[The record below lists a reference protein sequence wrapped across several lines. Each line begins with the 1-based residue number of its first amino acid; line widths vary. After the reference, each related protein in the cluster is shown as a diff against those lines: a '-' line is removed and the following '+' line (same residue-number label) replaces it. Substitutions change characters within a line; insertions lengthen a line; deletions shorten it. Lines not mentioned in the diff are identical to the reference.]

1 MRRVETGTWRRNT
14 RRLCCVVAAFLGIV
28 PASSAVTAPPD
39 EAVVQGLYEG
49 TWKDAAGSL
58 PAEVRVVALGGRKF
72 TLMARRTL
80 ADGRIDR
87 AEMTGQADGDTIAF
101 AGDAGNVAWKAVYAD
116 GAIKGSTGD
125 TGALD
130 IRRVERKPPSLGQK
144 PPAGAVVLLDGRNF
158 AEVERKDKAPWH
170 VGDMS
175 KDGLPVWEVGLQF
188 SGEKEPSAWPTPQQP
203 LPAGWVIAPAR
214 RTVETVV
221 GVGPDGSMVVPKGGL
236 FSVRSFDGSYDLHVE
251 FMCNFAPGSRSQAR
265 GNSGVYLHNGQE
277 IQVLDSFGMA
287 TYPGGGCGGLYF
299 THKDPDGMEPILGLR
314 AEKENSYTL
323 ASLPPLQWQTYDI
336 AFRVRKDDKG
346 RPGGFLT
353 VVHNG
358 VTIHDAVP
366 MNPAKGKIHVQDHG
380 NPVRYRN
387 IWIAPVDQ

>member
-1 MRRVETGTWRRNT
+1 MRL
-14 RRLCCVVAAFLGIV
+14 LCVLVAIALSIV
-28 PASSAVTAPPD
+28 PARPAITAPPD

-49 TWKDAAGSL
+49 AWQDAAGAL

-72 TLMARRTL
+72 TLMARRRL
-80 ADGRIDR
+80 ADGRIER
-87 AEMTGQADGDTIAF
+87 AEISGKTDGDTVAF
-101 AGDAGNVAWKAVYAD
+101 AGDAGNAAWKAVYAD
-116 GAIKGSTGD
+116 GAIKGSIGD
-125 TGALD
+125 NGALE
-130 IRRVERKPPSLGQK
+130 IRRVERKPPSLGKK

-158 AEVERKDKAPWH
+158 AGVERKDKAPWH

-175 KDGLPVWEVGLQF
+175 QDGLPVWEVGLQF
-188 SGEKEPSAWPTPQQP
+188 SGDKEPSAWPTPQQP

-214 RTVETVV
+214 RTVDMVV
-221 GVGPDGSMVVPKGGL
+221 GIGEDGSMVVPKGGV

-251 FMCNFAPGSRSQAR
+251 FMCNFAPGNRSQGR

-299 THKDPDGMEPILGLR
+299 TRKDPDVMEPILALQG
-314 AEKENSYTL
+314 EKENTYTL
-323 ASLPPLQWQTYDI
+323 SSLPPLQWQTYDI
-336 AFRVRKDDKG
+336 AFRVRKDEKG
-346 RPGGFLT
+346 SPGGFLT

-358 VTIHDAVP
+358 ITIHDAVP
-366 MNPAKGKIHVQDHG
+366 MGVATGRIHVQEHG

-387 IWIAPVDQ
+387 IWIVPVEQ